1 MDKQMQRAAQNGDVY
16 AMLALAYIYHHGL
29 EGEYQPELAI
39 DWYKKSAARGCARAK
54 WELAK
59 MYRDGMLVQP
69 NSYEF
74 IHWLT
79 AAADDGI
86 PEAMMDLALRYY
98 HGILVPKDIYMF
110 TELLLK
116 AGEQNYVRANFYLW
130 YLYSHGIV
138 FDKDEDLANKYKEKL
153 LAQCDADY
161 IFIVGKTLE
170 FGKDPIVASP
180 DDAIPWYT
188 KASEMGS
195 DKAIYSLG
203 RVDAMRKTGRQDT
216 LEQRTARINRLS
228 SSAEAIQ
235 RDRVLDEADMKLEA
249 GENDEA
255 VSLYIKAAE
264 LGNAEAMFML
274 AFIYHGGEIVKRN
287 DNLAFDYLTRS
298 AMNGNTEAQMLLA
311 SHYENGTGVP
321 KDINEA
327 IKYYAM
333 AAAAGNLVGYYE
345 LNRFMEHPELYVR
358 RTQRIVR

>member
-1 MDKQMQRAAQNGDVY
+1 MDKQMQKAAQNGDVY

-29 EGEYQPELAI
+29 EGEYEPEQAI
-39 DWYKKSAARGCARAK
+39 EWYKKSAAKGCARAK

-59 MYRDGMLVQP
+59 MYRDGGLVQP

-98 HGILVPKDIYMF
+98 HGLLVPKDLFMF

-130 YLYSHGIV
+130 YLYSHGYV
-138 FDKDEDLANKYKEKL
+138 FGKNEELANKYKENL
-153 LAQCDADY
+153 LAQCDAEY
-161 IFIVGKTLE
+161 IFLVGRTLE
-170 FGKDPIVASP
+170 FGKDPILANP
-180 DDAIPWYT
+180 DDAVPWYT

-203 RVDAMRKTGRQDT
+203 RIDTTRKTGKQDT
-216 LEQRTARINRLS
+216 FEQRDARIKRLS
-228 SSAEAIQ
+228 TSAEAIQ
-235 RDRVLDEADMKLEA
+235 RERILDEADMRLEEGDSEKAVKLYTE
-249 GENDEA
+249 
-255 VSLYIKAAE
+255 AAE
-264 LGNAEAMFML
+264 LGNAEAMYML
-274 AFIYHGGEIVKRN
+274 ALIYHDGEIVKRN

-298 AMNGNTEAQMLLA
+298 AMNGNTGAQMMLA
-311 SHYENGTGVP
+311 DNYEKGRGVS

-333 AAAAGNLVGYYE
+333 AAAGGNLVGYYE